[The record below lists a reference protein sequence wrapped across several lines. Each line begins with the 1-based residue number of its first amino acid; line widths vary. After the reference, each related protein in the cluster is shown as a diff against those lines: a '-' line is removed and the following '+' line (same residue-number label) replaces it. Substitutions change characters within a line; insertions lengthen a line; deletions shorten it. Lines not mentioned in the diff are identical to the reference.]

1 MQVFIKDDATIFV
14 EIVIRIFLIIKV
26 QPKFMNLIKNI
37 KKNFDDVDRYYQFYD
52 VFCHDVLYKNTKI
65 DISMGTVN
73 SSIIATMIIVT
84 EAIEKVNKVFLG
96 KYCVYLR
103 MKFVFNEK

>member
-37 KKNFDDVDRYYQFYD
+37 KKFFDDFDRYYPFYG
-52 VFCHDVLYKNTKI
+52 VFCYDILCKNTKI

-73 SSIIATMIIVT
+73 SSIIVTMIIVI

-103 MKFVFNEK
+103 GKLVF